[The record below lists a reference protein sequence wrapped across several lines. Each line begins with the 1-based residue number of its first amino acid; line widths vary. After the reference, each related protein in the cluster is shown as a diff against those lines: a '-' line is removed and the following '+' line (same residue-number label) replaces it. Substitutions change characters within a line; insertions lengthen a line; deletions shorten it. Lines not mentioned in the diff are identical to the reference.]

1 MWDIRFSKAKRP
13 SIMAVVGRVGVE
25 DREGFFS
32 EKKSPMA
39 IGPDLFLYIIL
50 FPVSL
55 MMYSRCS
62 IPKSKRMNE

>member
-1 MWDIRFSKAKRP
+1 
-13 SIMAVVGRVGVE
+13 MAVVGRVGVE